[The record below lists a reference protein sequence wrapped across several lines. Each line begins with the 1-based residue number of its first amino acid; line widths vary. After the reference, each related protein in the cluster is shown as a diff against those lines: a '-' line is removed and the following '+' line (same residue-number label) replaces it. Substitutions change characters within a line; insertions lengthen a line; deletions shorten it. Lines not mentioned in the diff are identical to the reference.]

1 MALRP
6 FLRPLPVLALALAS
20 PVAARPDASRIS
32 APVVAADAEGH
43 GSIAAGIEHLSIPFE
58 KYVLKSNGLEVILS
72 PDHALPL
79 VAVNVWYHVGPVNES
94 PGRTGFAHLFEHL
107 MFQGSRHVGDDQHF
121 KLLESRG
128 ASLIN
133 GTTSFDRTNYF
144 ETVPASELQLALWL
158 ESDRMG
164 FLRDAIGQASLDN
177 QRQVVM
183 NERRQSIENAPYGPS
198 GEKLVQSMLPPEHPY
213 YGYVMGSMAD
223 LSAAT
228 LADVHAFYDRYY
240 APANATLVVAGAF
253 DVAQAKAWIARYFGT
268 LPRREVPAPRQVT
281 TPPITAQRRAV
292 VHEKVRLAQVSKG
305 WLSAPVYAPG
315 DADADVLAELL
326 GGGKSSRLYRHLV
339 YELELAQDVGATQQ
353 SMALTGS
360 FLVNATARPGV
371 DVGKLEAE
379 LDRVLASVQ
388 TEPPTE
394 REVARAK
401 NQLKTALVSGMQSL
415 GGFGGRADMLNR
427 YNHYLRDPGY
437 LAADLRRY
445 DAVTPESVRALAQQ
459 LLVSTQC
466 AVVVTVPEK

>member
-6 FLRPLPVLALALAS
+6 YLRPLPALALALAS
-20 PVAARPDASRIS
+20 PAAARPDVASTTS
-32 APVVAADAEGH
+32 VVAADVDPLRI
-43 GSIAAGIEHLSIPFE
+43 SSGIEHLSIPFE

-198 GEKLVQSMLPPEHPY
+198 GEKLVQSMLPPQHPY

-240 APANATLVVAGAF
+240 APANATLVVAGSF
-253 DVAQAKAWIARYFGT
+253 DVAQAKAWINRYFGT
-268 LPRREVPAPRQVT
+268 LPRRETPPAREIK
-281 TPPITAQRRAV
+281 TPPITEQRRAT
-292 VHEKVRLAQVSKG
+292 VHEKVRLGQVSKG
-305 WLSAPVYAPG
+305 WLSAPVYAAG

-326 GGGKSSRLYRHLV
+326 GGGKSSRLHRRLV

-360 FLVNATARPGV
+360 FMVNATARPGV
-371 DVGKLEAE
+371 DMAKLEAE

-394 REVARAK
+394 REVTRAK

-427 YNHYLRDPGY
+427 YNHYLKDPGH

-445 DAVTPESVRALAQQ
+445 DAVTPESVRQLAQQ
-459 LLVSTQC
+459 LLVPTQC
-466 AVVVTVPEK
+466 AVVVTVPEP